1 MSFKKEEFVS
11 FPHPF
16 KKVFDAVQATCKRL
30 DWKIEKSDERKGHI
44 EALVGM
50 SVLSWGEKVSVNV
63 SGIDDRS
70 TGVHVT
76 SESYG
81 SILSMFKNP
90 KNINKFLKELEKALS
105 D

>member
-16 KKVFDAVQATCKRL
+16 KRVFDAVQTSCERL
-30 DWKIEKSDERKGHI
+30 GWRIEKSDERKGRV
-44 EALVGM
+44 ETLVGL
-50 SVLSWGEKVSVNV
+50 SLLSWGEKVFINLSR
-63 SGIDDRS
+63 IDDRS
-70 TGVHVT
+70 TSVHVT
-76 SESYG
+76 SEGYG

-90 KNINKFLKELEKALS
+90 MNISKFLKELEKTLS